1 MDDIYTDPSHPAAF
15 GGVNALARASKQN
28 KSKVEKFLHANN
40 TYQKFFRNKFKF
52 ERAKI
57 ISPSIGHTFQSDL
70 FDMKNFWHANGGHR
84 YIVVLVDCFSRLVK
98 ARPVKHKTAPQV
110 ASALREMYE
119 EFRSDDLLGVES
131 LLATDAGKEYLN
143 VEVKQVFRDFNVS
156 HYILRKPKKASLA
169 EISGRY
175 LLDRI
180 YKYMHHSGVKKW
192 VHKLQEFVSA
202 KNKRYNRTIGMS
214 SEAVAY
220 ENQVKVYKR
229 LFPKVYKQELPLSP
243 GTKVLLVKERLPF
256 HKSFFGYFDDE
267 VYEVAKRIE
276 YFGVYRY
283 TLIDTTDGVKINS
296 SFYRAELFPID

>member
-15 GGVNALARASKQN
+15 GGVNALARSSKQN

-119 EFRSDDLLGVES
+119 
-131 LLATDAGKEYLN
+131 
-143 VEVKQVFRDFNVS
+143 
-156 HYILRKPKKASLA
+156 
-169 EISGRY
+169 
-175 LLDRI
+175 
-180 YKYMHHSGVKKW
+180 
-192 VHKLQEFVSA
+192 
-202 KNKRYNRTIGMS
+202 
-214 SEAVAY
+214 
-220 ENQVKVYKR
+220 
-229 LFPKVYKQELPLSP
+229 
-243 GTKVLLVKERLPF
+243 
-256 HKSFFGYFDDE
+256 
-267 VYEVAKRIE
+267 
-276 YFGVYRY
+276 
-283 TLIDTTDGVKINS
+283 
-296 SFYRAELFPID
+296 